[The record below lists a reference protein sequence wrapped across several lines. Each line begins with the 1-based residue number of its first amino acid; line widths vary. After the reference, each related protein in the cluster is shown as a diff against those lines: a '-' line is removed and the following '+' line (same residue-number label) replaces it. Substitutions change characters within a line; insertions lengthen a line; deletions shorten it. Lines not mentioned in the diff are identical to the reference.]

1 MTKVWKG
8 RSDGDRSVLGGS
20 SSLWSKMMERCL
32 PCALP
37 RIICRRSVSS
47 STNMRVTEWFPLES
61 LKRNFISV
69 ASWRIVSCAGGGEI
83 ERNQPRWRGRW
94 SWNLALL
101 ATTSKWNIVNG
112 SLYKCTCCF
121 FYQGTKYLWSSPRVQ
136 IGDKK
141 MWTLLEH
148 WTLTLEHWSC
158 GHAEI
163 NYFRLIRE
171 RCQPKIFVT
180 WHFFKKD

>member
-1 MTKVWKG
+1 
-8 RSDGDRSVLGGS
+8 
-20 SSLWSKMMERCL
+20 MERCL

-69 ASWRIVSCAGGGEI
+69 ASWRISSYAGGGEI
-83 ERNQPRWRGRW
+83 ERNQLRWNQGGEDDGVEIWRCLRQ
-94 SWNLALL
+94 L
-101 ATTSKWNIVNG
+101 KNG
-112 SLYKCTCCF
+112 TLSMVHCTRVPAVF

-180 WHFFKKD
+180 